1 MKALLAVLLSL
12 LALTPFAQDRC
23 ATMQL
28 PANQLRSESTATF
41 EAWLSNKKS
50 ESSTARHTRRQ
61 QVYEVPVVFHVIH
74 DGSDLGFGSNLP
86 DERIIEQLEILNED
100 FRRTNPDASDTPSE
114 FLSVAADTE
123 IEFVFARQDPEGL
136 PTDGIVRIQGAKSEY
151 SISDDAALMA
161 ESFWPHEH
169 YINFYITNLSGNNL
183 GYAQFPFSN
192 LEGIAS
198 ELENYKST
206 DGIVIDHVWVGRN
219 SNTGSFDSH
228 GRTATHEMGHFLGL
242 RHIWGDGGCSA
253 LDYCDDTPEAASSS
267 SGCPTNKTTCDSKDM
282 VQNFMD
288 YTDDRCMN
296 LFTVC
301 QKERMRTVLETSPRR
316 KTLLTSPG
324 LKTPVLVANDLGC
337 RSIVSPQ
344 QADCAETTTPSLQV
358 RNYGQNEI
366 TSFEVALYLNG
377 SQIETQQQNTLL
389 ATGET
394 SQVSFSPLTI
404 DHSIANTVRFEVVSV
419 NNTTDPNPENDVQEV
434 LLAPAALD
442 NIPFFEDFEE
452 TNTYFRRAEQG
463 NTSTWTYSNA
473 PDANSSNMAAMAPYY
488 NQDINFGLQDRLITK
503 TLDFSGLTS
512 AELEFSYAYA
522 PRRIPETSHF
532 YLDGL
537 IVAVST
543 DCGQNFHLHNYEFE
557 RYGLGLNTTQTQ
569 DSSFT
574 PSLQRDWTTIN
585 LNLTKYAGQEEVQ
598 IAFIGVNGGGN
609 NIFIDNISV
618 SSGELLPDDVGIRGV
633 ENIPV
638 VTCDR
643 SSFPSLEIKNYGY
656 EDVNSMRVTVK
667 VNDKDKIYE
676 YTDLNIPSGDSRNF
690 TYNLSDDL
698 HDGANDI
705 TFTIESVNGRA
716 DLQPGNNE
724 RAYRTLVDLQEEAIP
739 IQEDFENIQWVT
751 FSPEGENLFY
761 TQMVEGDLALTTNN
775 FNNPVTGRS
784 YLVSPTLITAGY
796 TEAAVRFRYSYAER
810 TGYNDNLKVL
820 LSKNCGRSFDVELLS
835 LNSEQMAVS
844 SSSAEW
850 DPESEDL
857 WRTVFLDIS
866 EHLKHTNL
874 RIAFVFT
881 NGNGNKLYLDDIDI
895 LTTSD
900 PKLPEFQQELVL
912 YPNPSY
918 GDFSVTFNLAEKK
931 ELDVQIMD
939 MSGRIIYQQ
948 THPNMLNQ
956 TLRFS
961 APSQGGFYVLHVK
974 GDGYEKVERIFI
986 KR

>member
-1 MKALLAVLLSL
+1 MKALIAVLFTL
-12 LALTPFAQDRC
+12 LTLASFAQERC

-28 PANQLRSESTATF
+28 PANKLRSESTAEF
-41 EAWLSNKKS
+41 EAWLSNRKS
-50 ESSTARHTRRQ
+50 QFSTSHRRQQ
-61 QVYEVPVVFHVIH
+61 QVYEIPVVFHVIH
-74 DGSDLGFGSNLP
+74 DGSDVGFGSNLP

-100 FRRTNPDASDTPSE
+100 FRRTNADASDTPNE

-198 ELENYKST
+198 ELENYRST
-206 DGIVIDHVWVGRN
+206 DGIVIDYVWVGRN
-219 SNTGSFDSH
+219 TNTGSFDSH
-228 GRTATHEMGHFLGL
+228 GRTATHEMGHYLGL

-253 LDYCDDTPEAASSS
+253 QDYCDDTPEAASSS
-267 SGCPTNKTTCDSKDM
+267 SGCPTNKNTCDSKDM
-282 VQNFMD
+282 VQNYMD

-324 LKTPVLVANDLGC
+324 LQTPVLVANNLGA
-337 RSIVSPQ
+337 RSIIAPQ
-344 QADCAETTTPSLQV
+344 QSDCAETTTPSLQV
-358 RNYGQNEI
+358 RNYGTNEI

-377 SQIETQQQNTLL
+377 SRIETQSKEVLL

-404 DHSIANTVRFEVVSV
+404 DHTVSNNVRFEVISV
-419 NNTTDPNPENDVQEV
+419 NGTTDAEPENDIKEV
-434 LLAPAALD
+434 LLAPSALD
-442 NIPFFEDFEE
+442 NIPFYEDFEE
-452 TNTYFRRAEQG
+452 SNTYFRRAEQG
-463 NTSTWTYSNA
+463 NTSTWTFSTA
-473 PDANSSNMAAMAPYY
+473 PDSTSGNQAAMAPYY
-488 NQDINFGLQDRLITK
+488 NQEVNFGLQDRLITK

-512 AELEFSYAYA
+512 AQLEFNYAYA
-522 PRRIPETSHF
+522 PRRIPGTSHF

-569 DSSFT
+569 DSSFA
-574 PSLQRDWTTIN
+574 PSVQSDWSPVS
-585 LNLTKYAGQEEVQ
+585 LNLTKYAGQENVQ

-609 NIFIDNISV
+609 NIYIDNISV
-618 SSGELLPDDVGIRGV
+618 SSGELLADDVGIRGV
-633 ENIPV
+633 DNIPV
-638 VTCDR
+638 VTCDQF
-643 SSFPSLEIKNYGY
+643 SFPSLEIKNYGY
-656 EDVNSMRVTVK
+656 EDVTSLHIK
-667 VNDKDKIYE
+667 LQVNETTKTFE
-676 YTDLNIPSGDSRNF
+676 YTDLNIPSGDDQNF
-690 TYNLSDDL
+690 TFNLSDDL
-698 HDGANDI
+698 QDGPNDI
-705 TFTIESVNGRA
+705 TFTIETVNGRT
-716 DLQPGNNE
+716 DLQPGNNQ
-724 RAYRTLVDLQEEAIP
+724 RTFRTLVDLQEEVIP
-739 IQEDFENIQWVT
+739 IQEDFENMQWVT
-751 FSPEGENLFY
+751 FSPEGENLYY

-775 FNNPVTGRS
+775 YDNPVTGRS
-784 YLVSPTLITAGY
+784 YLVSPTLITSGY
-796 TEAAVRFRYSYAER
+796 TEAAIRFRYSYAER
-810 TGYNDNLKVL
+810 TGFNDNLKVL
-820 LSKNCGRSFDVELLS
+820 LSHNCGRTFDVELLN
-835 LNSEQMAVS
+835 LNSEQMAIV

-857 WRTVFLDIS
+857 WRTEFIDIT
-866 EHLKHTNL
+866 EHLKYPDL
-874 RIAFVFT
+874 RVAFVFT

-895 LTTSD
+895 LTTND
-900 PKLPEFQQELVL
+900 PKLPEFQQELVV
-912 YPNPSY
+912 YPNPSH
-918 GDFSVTFNLAEKK
+918 GDFRVTFNLPEKK
-931 ELDVQIMD
+931 ELEIQIMD

-948 THPNMLNQ
+948 VHANILNQ
-956 TLRFS
+956 TLRFQ

-974 GDGYEKVERIFI
+974 GDGYEKVERLFI